1 METRVYSNSNKY
13 SIRQILFE
21 SLRGYKNSFYLA
33 KQLAV
38 RDIRS
43 QYRQSI
49 LGVFWGLVPVLSNA
63 FVWIFLQS
71 SGTIKLD
78 STNVPY
84 PLFVVLGTTI
94 WSLFSECLMMPISTV
109 NANIGIITKI
119 NFDKEALISLGF
131 IKILFNLSIKLG
143 LILFFLIYFQIMP
156 SSSFIMFVPILGLIM
171 LLFISLGMI
180 LTPIGVLYNDVNKF
194 IPFLFQLLMYVS
206 PVLYLTPKE
215 GYMEKII
222 NINPLSY
229 IIIDI
234 RNSLTGMPIENWFF
248 LLAIFI
254 FTIILALFSLI
265 VYRVSMPILTE
276 RMSS

>member
-1 METRVYSNSNKY
+1 METKTYSNSNKY

-171 LLFISLGMI
+171 LLFISLGII

-222 NINPLSY
+222 SINPLSY

>member
-171 LLFISLGMI
+171 LLFISLGII

-222 NINPLSY
+222 SINPLSY

>member
-171 LLFISLGMI
+171 LLFISLGII

-215 GYMEKII
+215 GFMEKII

-234 RNSLTGMPIENWFF
+234 RNTLTGMPIENWFF

-254 FTIILALFSLI
+254 FTIIIALFSLI